1 MISKLRGSVTIPR
14 IPRGVGNLLRW
25 SREVNQCLQQLRDRV
40 VVTQSSPSK
49 PGGTSQST
57 CPFGELETSTD
68 DPPVTSI
75 RGGLMTCG
83 DQNFNVA
90 NYVLDLDTDGERLV
104 QIALTG
110 VTCATDDAEEIFL
123 PGVTTATGTPSWE
136 VITYTGSENYD
147 DTTNPTAPDSPTGTA
162 IVGIGRIKILDGA
175 ATFSPTGCG
184 TIRVGQCA
192 GIISHSRG

>member
-1 MISKLRGSVTIPR
+1 
-14 IPRGVGNLLRW
+14 
-25 SREVNQCLQQLRDRV
+25 
-40 VVTQSSPSK
+40 
-49 PGGTSQST
+49 
-57 CPFGELETSTD
+57 
-68 DPPVTSI
+68 
-75 RGGLMTCG
+75 MTCG